1 MPDGW
6 FSRLRRRLTHG
17 PPTSVRGERAAARH
31 LRKQG
36 YRIVA
41 RNLRTRFGEI
51 DLLAE
56 APDGRTIV
64 AVEVKARDVTD
75 AHATDSP
82 RPEVRVNHTN
92 QRKSDTL
99 ASQSARSHGLAD
111 RPWRFDVV
119 GVDLPRR
126 GEPVIRHHVAA
137 FESHV

>member
-6 FSRLRRRLTHG
+6 FSRLRRRLTQG
-17 PPTSVRGERAAARH
+17 RPTSVRGERAAARF
-31 LRKQG
+31 LRKQR

-56 APDGRTIV
+56 APDGRTMV
-64 AVEVKARDVTD
+64 VVEVKARDVAD
-75 AHATDSP
+75 ARAMQSP
-82 RPEVRVNHTN
+82 RPEARVNHTK
-92 QRKSDTL
+92 QKRIVSL
-99 ASQSARSHGLAD
+99 AGQIARQQGLTD
-111 RPWRFDVV
+111 RPWRFDVI

-126 GEPVIRHHVAA
+126 GQPEVRDHVAA